1 MSQERLESDTMS
13 LKNDTKGAEDL
24 DGGVLVGDAELRG
37 VERNVSEAC
46 RNCETEVRTTGVG
59 GMGTRAVL
67 GVDRLWRRRWA
78 RCVDARL
85 VDFGVFNARTAC
97 VCFSMV
103 GNAFTTW
110 GNCLS
115 ARGNAIVGTRGK
127 KTLHMVKLSS
137 ADCWTWRT
145 CAGAGRA
152 AEATSMDEGPFCFSG
167 NIAAAFGG
175 VWNNGDASE
184 DETEGGKMLRGI
196 ELKGAESLDQRALV
210 SNAML
215 RWAGSGVSGTSSGL
229 SAAGQLEFGLSFRSW
244 PSISGEMA

>member
-1 MSQERLESDTMS
+1 MSRE
-13 LKNDTKGAEDL
+13 NDTKGAGDL
-24 DGGVLVGDAELRG
+24 DEGVLVGDAELRG
-37 VERNVSEAC
+37 VEWNVSGAC
-46 RNCETEVRTTGVG
+46 GNCETEVGITGVG
-59 GMGTRAVL
+59 RMGARAGL
-67 GVDRLWRRRWA
+67 GVDGLRRRRWA

-85 VDFGVFNARTAC
+85 VDFGVLGARTAC
-97 VCFSMV
+97 LCSCTI

-115 ARGNAIVGTRGK
+115 MRGNAIVGTRGK
-127 KTLHMVKLSS
+127 KTLRGVKLSG
-137 ADCWTWRT
+137 ADCWTQRT
-145 CAGAGRA
+145 CAGAGRV
-152 AEATSMDEGPFCFSG
+152 AEATSTDEGPSCFG
-167 NIAAAFGG
+167 RNIAAASGG
-175 VWNNGDASE
+175 AWNDGDASE

-210 SNAML
+210 SNTML